1 MRYEV
6 NAVMQYSRSNK
17 LAECRLKDTIVLL
30 LPTDRFKLEQATHD
44 KSQKILN
51 LIVVTQKGTL
61 LLAMCKASATLE
73 GP

>member
-17 LAECRLKDTIVLL
+17 LAGCRLKDTIVLS
-30 LPTDRFKLEQATHD
+30 LPTDQQHMTNHKML
-44 KSQKILN
+44 LN